1 MLVLTCRD
9 GEHFTI
15 TVPAGEAPQVFDIH
29 VKDTPGAF
37 KLVFDAPRTVDVKL
51 HRRPKVVANNAPL
64 GKRRAPR

>member
-15 TVPAGEAPQVFDIH
+15 TVPAGAEPQVFTIH
-29 VKDTPGAF
+29 VRAANDI
-37 KLVFDAPRTVDVKL
+37 KLVFDAPKVVDVKL
-51 HRRPKVVANNAPL
+51 HRRAKDVGNAPL

>member
-1 MLVLTCRD
+1 MLVLTCKD

-15 TVPAGEAPQVFDIH
+15 TVPPGAEPQVFDIH
-29 VKDTPGAF
+29 VKDTPGGF

-51 HRRPKVVANNAPL
+51 HRRAKDVDNAPL

>member
-15 TVPAGEAPQVFDIH
+15 TVPPGAEPQVFTIH
-29 VKDTPGAF
+29 VKADNGI